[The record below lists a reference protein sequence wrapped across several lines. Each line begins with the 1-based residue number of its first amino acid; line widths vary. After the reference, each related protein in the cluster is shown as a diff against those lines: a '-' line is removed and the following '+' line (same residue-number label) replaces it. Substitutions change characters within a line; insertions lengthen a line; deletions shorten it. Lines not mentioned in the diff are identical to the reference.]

1 MPGFPT
7 DGFLLDVS
15 AAGAALAGSLLLGT
29 IAARILRAVLSGR
42 RARAEQAIRPMVLA
56 VVSGGEAPAALISAR
71 GVRGRAAERIAFA
84 YLAQVRGEAAAGRW
98 PGSSAGRIRPAPTAG
113 RGRPSGSASSP
124 HRRPSAGWRNW

>member
-56 VVSGGEAPAALISAR
+56 VVSGGAKLQVSILGKEMTRDEVVAGLKSEGEVNVANWTYTANDAIVGRFQDVSDVTRERKQR
-71 GVRGRAAERIAFA
+71 G
-84 YLAQVRGEAAAGRW
+84 
-98 PGSSAGRIRPAPTAG
+98 
-113 RGRPSGSASSP
+113 
-124 HRRPSAGWRNW
+124 